1 MSSIKSLAP
10 FRITPRRSLW
20 LAALLLFMHIG
31 ASIIIILLPLPVWA
45 KALPGAVLAINLWF
59 TLSTH
64 ILRHSKT
71 AIVEAL
77 WDGDGQWTIST
88 ADGQEREG
96 RLLPGSY
103 VSTGL
108 IILRFALES
117 NWRRCALVLLPD
129 SLDAATLRQLRV
141 RLLHGADQGPV

>member
-1 MSSIKSLAP
+1 MSSIKSLVP
-10 FRITPRRSLW
+10 LRITPRRSPW

-31 ASIIIILLPLPVWA
+31 ALIIIILLPLPAWA
-45 KALPGAVLAINLWF
+45 KALLGAMLVTSLWF
-59 TLSTH
+59 TLNTH
-64 ILRHSKT
+64 VLRRSQT

-77 WDGDGQWTIST
+77 WDGDGQWTIRT

-96 RLLPGSY
+96 RLLPGGY

-117 NWRRCALVLLPD
+117 NWRRCSLVLLPD
-129 SLDAATLRQLRV
+129 ALDAATLRQLRV
-141 RLLHGADQGPV
+141 RLLHGADQGPM